1 MTGWWRGTGLV
12 VGRELLVGFRRR
24 SFLVTTAALF
34 LVGLA
39 IAVLPRVLA
48 DTGTPSYDL
57 AVAGEA
63 PPGFAEALA
72 GAAEALEVEVEADAS
87 ASAADAELAV
97 AAGDVDAALVWGPA
111 ASPLDAAPPRLL
123 HPAGA
128 SPNLLGA
135 VANAAVVSST
145 IERLESVGVSA
156 ADAPSVLAGPPVA
169 ETVETTSSSDEAGL
183 GYGVAFALYLFL
195 LTTGTQVATGVAV
208 EKTNRIA
215 ESLLATL
222 RASQLLAGKVIG
234 IGVLGLVALA
244 AVATPVLVS
253 LAVGGDI
260 DVPDGAAVQIAA
272 GLGWFVVGYAMY
284 ACAFACLG
292 ALVDRQ
298 EEVGGAV
305 MPLTIAMIGGFF
317 LAIEAQGSP
326 DSPLSIASSLVP
338 LTAPMVM
345 PMRTALGAAA
355 GYEVAVAVAGTAATA
370 VLLNRLGA
378 GVYRRAMIRTGRRL
392 KLREVLRG

>member
-1 MTGWWRGTGLV
+1 VRSWWRGTGLV
-12 VGRELLVGFRRR
+12 VGRELHVGFRRR
-24 SFLVTTAALF
+24 SFLVTIAALL

-39 IAVLPRVLA
+39 VAVLPRLLA
-48 DTGTPSYDL
+48 DTGMPSYDL
-57 AVAGEA
+57 AVSGEA
-63 PPGFAEALA
+63 PRGFRDALA
-72 GAAEALEVEVEADAS
+72 GAAEALGIEIETDVVG
-87 ASAADAELAV
+87 SAADASLAV
-97 AAGDVDAALVWGPA
+97 AAGDVDASLVWTPS

-123 HPAGA
+123 HPDGA

-145 IERLESVGVSA
+145 IERLEAVGVSA
-156 ADAPSVLAGPPVA
+156 AEAPSVLAGPPVA

-183 GYGVAFALYLFL
+183 GYAVAFALYLFL

-208 EKTNRIA
+208 EKSNRIA

-222 RASQLLAGKVIG
+222 RASQLLAGKVVG
-234 IGVLGLVALA
+234 IGVLGLVALV
-244 AVATPVLVS
+244 AVAAPVLVS

-260 DVPDGAAVQIAA
+260 EVPDGAAGQIAA
-272 GLGWFVVGYAMY
+272 GLGWFLLGYAMY

-326 DSPLSIASSLVP
+326 DSPLAVVASLVP

-355 GYEVAVAVAGTAATA
+355 AYEVALAVVGTAATA
-370 VLLNRLGA
+370 VLLNRFGG